1 MVICKLGTMALVAT
15 ILAAVAAGG
24 EKEETV
30 FKVFPIGTVERE
42 AGKTYLAIQEKYAK
56 GLVGLDGFSHVVVL
70 YWFDR
75 NDTPVK
81 RSILQVR
88 PRNNPQ
94 NPLTGVFA
102 ARSPVRP
109 NLIGLSV
116 ARILA
121 VEGNRV
127 QVEAIDAFDHTPII
141 DLKPFIP
148 LDNPTQGIRV
158 PDWARKAEEEK
169 PPPTPAKDE

>member
-1 MVICKLGTMALVAT
+1 MRVSHLGAAAVLAA
-15 ILAAVAAGG
+15 ILAAVAVGG

-42 AGKTYLAIQEKYAK
+42 GGKTYLTLQEKYAK
-56 GLVGLDGFSHVVVL
+56 GLIGLEGFSHVVAL

-75 NDTPVK
+75 NDTPEK
-81 RSILQVR
+81 RSMLQVR
-88 PRNNPQ
+88 PRNNAQ
-94 NPLTGVFA
+94 NPLVGVFA

-158 PDWARKAEEEK
+158 PDWARKSEGEK
-169 PPPTPAKDE
+169 QPPDKGEK